1 MTKEEI
7 QAELAELRE
16 KQKKVLSLF
25 IHDKID
31 RAKAEQLMAALNEK
45 TRAMEAEV

>member
-7 QAELAELRE
+7 QTQLAELRE

-25 IHDKID
+25 IHDKIE
-31 RAKAEQLMAALNEK
+31 RAKAEQLMAALNAKIE
-45 TRAMEAEV
+45 ALEAE